1 MDSDKLLSSHMTL
14 YLLRTSAILLLALAV
29 SCAVPYQ
36 PEKSLTD
43 IPGADSLTVSVVFR
57 ASGEEGTKL
66 TGVRD
71 ADESHIGRWTVFAFN
86 DHTGHFR
93 WESSAS
99 GSPLT
104 LQLTAG
110 QRYTCFAMVNY
121 PTTGVGAFDPS
132 SVRVPADIT
141 DKVAYLGDNGEQSL
155 LMFGLTSLIPMAGEQ
170 GSVTIGVSRLVSRID
185 LRGLA
190 VDFSAK
196 PHLAGK
202 TFTLRGVYVTNAY
215 RTTVYSFDYSF
226 PDLSETRAA
235 WYNTGGWHRG
245 ESPESGI
252 DALLGDRGINRVVS
266 AGNPYTVNHSF
277 YAFPNPTAEADDIR
291 TIDAWTR
298 RCTRLVIE
306 ASIDSDIVYYAITVP
321 DMVRNRIY
329 AASNVVIHGR
339 GSNDPEVI
347 DIDPDIIDVDLE
359 PVIDDSWDGAGNI
372 ILD

>member
-14 YLLRTSAILLLALAV
+14 YLLRTSAILLLTLAV

-36 PEKSLTD
+36 PENNATD

-57 ASGEEGTKL
+57 ASGGEGTKL

-141 DKVAYLGDNGEQSL
+141 EKVAYLGDNGEQSL

-190 VDFSAK
+190 VDSALNRTLPGK
-196 PHLAGK
+196 PLPSAAFTSQTPTGQLFTVLIILSRTSLKPGLPGTTPADGIAGK
-202 TFTLRGVYVTNAY
+202 ARKAGLTPFLG
-215 RTTVYSFDYSF
+215 
-226 PDLSETRAA
+226 
-235 WYNTGGWHRG
+235 TG
-245 ESPESGI
+245 
-252 DALLGDRGINRVVS
+252 A
-266 AGNPYTVNHSF
+266 
-277 YAFPNPTAEADDIR
+277 
-291 TIDAWTR
+291 
-298 RCTRLVIE
+298 
-306 ASIDSDIVYYAITVP
+306 
-321 DMVRNRIY
+321 
-329 AASNVVIHGR
+329 
-339 GSNDPEVI
+339 
-347 DIDPDIIDVDLE
+347 
-359 PVIDDSWDGAGNI
+359 
-372 ILD
+372 